1 MWAPHEGDKG
11 VQNTEYGAWK
21 DEILKI
27 ESKVSAGG
35 CGHLKIFHLRSEMV
49 QMSVVPL
56 R

>member
-1 MWAPHEGDKG
+1 MKVMKVFRTLNMVHE
-11 VQNTEYGAWK
+11 
-21 DEILKI
+21 KI
-27 ESKVSAGG
+27 ESKVSAAG